1 MTSSSRGAFAAL
13 GRIRPATPRLCRQ
26 CARVQIRAPS
36 RVYSGAAAAATTTET
51 ITNTTPPNVNI
62 PPELKPAGQTG
73 PHFHIKAGVILTRAP
88 LLTRPLTPFEQ
99 AYFFY
104 QKRLNERLTLPFIT
118 SVYFKPDTPALIDW
132 NMKVK
137 DRQGTVAKELGVY
150 NGKASKAWDDELS
163 IDDSLSKHDTT
174 IDLLLKDA
182 VMRVS
187 DDAEI
192 IPEEDR
198 SPPEAL
204 MPRVSEADKKGE
216 KTRLDRAMDQTLY
229 LVVKKNLKYENK
241 WEFPAA
247 GLSTDENLHEA
258 AQRILDETAGVNM
271 NTWMVGR
278 VPVAAHVNR
287 PAAKDDNTAVSKGQK
302 TFFLK
307 GRIMAG
313 QADLSANKHDY
324 KEFKWLT
331 KEELAEV
338 LEPEYYRSVR
348 NMLADR

>member
-1 MTSSSRGAFAAL
+1 MTAASRGAIAAL
-13 GRIRPATPRLCRQ
+13 GRIRLCRQ
-26 CARVQIRAPS
+26 CARVQIRAPAPS
-36 RVYSGAAAAATTTET
+36 RAYSGAAAAASTTT
-51 ITNTTPPNVNI
+51 TTTAPPPNVGI
-62 PPELKPAGQTG
+62 PPEPKATRQTG
-73 PHFHIKAGVILTRAP
+73 SNYHIKAGVILTRAP
-88 LLTRPLTPFEQ
+88 LLTRPLTAFEQ

-104 QKRLNERLTLPFIT
+104 QKRLNERLSLPFIT

-150 NGKASKAWDDELS
+150 NGKASRAWDDELMVG
-163 IDDSLSKHDTT
+163 DELSSHDTT
-174 IDLLLKDA
+174 VDLLLKDS

-198 SPPEAL
+198 APPEAL
-204 MPRVSEADKKGE
+204 APRVSEADHKRDT
-216 KTRLDRAMDQTLY
+216 TRLDRAMDRTLY
-229 LVVKKNLKYENK
+229 LVVKKISKDGAK

-247 GLSTDENLHEA
+247 GMSTEENLHEA

-278 VPVAAHVNR
+278 VPVAAYVKK
-287 PAAKDDNTAVSKGQK
+287 PATTEDKGQK

-307 GRIMAG
+307 VRIMAG
-313 QADLSANKHDY
+313 QADLSANKHQY

-331 KEELAEV
+331 REELQEV
-338 LEPEYYRSVR
+338 LEPGYYRSVR
-348 NMLADR
+348 NMMADR

>member
-1 MTSSSRGAFAAL
+1 MTAASRGAFAAL
-13 GRIRPATPRLCRQ
+13 GRIRPTPRVCRQ
-26 CARVQIRAPS
+26 CARVQIRAPAPS
-36 RVYSGAAAAATTTET
+36 RAYSGAAAAASTTTDP
-51 ITNTTPPNVNI
+51 TTTTTAPPPNVGI
-62 PPELKPAGQTG
+62 PPEPKTARQAGANY
-73 PHFHIKAGVILTRAP
+73 HIKAGVILTRAP
-88 LLTRPLTPFEQ
+88 LLTRPLTAFEQ

-104 QKRLNERLTLPFIT
+104 QKRLNERLALPFIT

-137 DRQGTVAKELGVY
+137 DRQGTVAKEIGVY
-150 NGKASKAWDDELS
+150 NGKASRAWDDELMVG
-163 IDDSLSKHDTT
+163 DGLSNHDTT
-174 IDLLLKDA
+174 IDLLLKDS

-198 SPPEAL
+198 APPEAL
-204 MPRVSEADKKGE
+204 APRVSEADLKRDT
-216 KTRLDRAMDQTLY
+216 TRLDRAMDRTVY
-229 LVVKKNLKYENK
+229 LVVKKESKDGAK

-247 GLSTDENLHEA
+247 GMSTEENLHEA

-278 VPVAAHVNR
+278 VPVAAYVKK
-287 PAAKDDNTAVSKGQK
+287 PTATEGKGQK

-307 GRIMAG
+307 ARIMAG
-313 QADLSANKHDY
+313 QADLSACKHQY

-331 KEELAEV
+331 REELREV
-338 LEPEYYRSVR
+338 LEPGYYRSVR
-348 NMLADR
+348 NMMADR